1 MTLIALSHKTPY
13 SHTVRIAHPEQAH
26 TLFDSAQPG
35 DTLHSVAE
43 FRETQE
49 LMNQIGSQLTKGEF
63 KKL

>member
-1 MTLIALSHKTPY
+1 MLIALSHKTPF

-26 TLFDSAQPG
+26 TLFDGAKPG

-43 FRETQE
+43 FSDTQE
-49 LMNQIGSQLTKGEF
+49 LMNQIGSQLTTGAF